1 MAHNFSDF
9 KNRLAGASTWLDIE
23 YGQIH
28 TGRATPMVLDS
39 VMVESYGALQPL
51 KNVGSVSV
59 EDAKTL
65 RVVPWDK
72 SVIKGIEKA
81 ISSANLGLSVATDD
95 QGLRVIFPQLTTENR
110 ERLVKVLKD
119 KLEDARITVRKE
131 RDNEQN
137 AIKAEELP
145 EDDARRAK
153 EDMQKLVDE
162 ANANLEAVF
171 TKKETEVLGK

>member
-9 KNRLAGASTWLDIE
+9 KTRLAGASTWLDKE
-23 YGQIH
+23 YGQLH

-39 VMVESYGALQPL
+39 IMVESYGALQPL

-137 AIKAEELP
+137 AIKGEELP